1 MTWLEQFPT
10 IGDERLSSLR
20 QTVDAGFLGF
30 ARDYGEALELMFK
43 PLKQFLIGV
52 EHLLSVTP
60 WFVVLLGV
68 LLVTIYA
75 TRSWKYTFWAVAAFI
90 FIGAFGMWDNT
101 MKTLAMILAATIIT
115 ILIGFPLGILLSRS
129 NRLEKVFNPVMDVMQ
144 TLPSFVY
151 LIPVVMLLGIGRV
164 PGLIAV
170 IIYALPPMIR
180 LTNLG
185 LRMVPKELNETAD
198 SFGASTWQKIFQ
210 VQLPVALPTIMAGLN
225 QTIMLALAMVVIA
238 AMIGVPGLGQP
249 VLRAINNQYFTLG
262 ILNGSA
268 IVILAMLFDRVT
280 QMYGKRLQKHLGAG
294 DE

>member
-10 IGDERLSSLR
+10 LGDERLSSLR

-101 MKTLAMILAATIIT
+101 MKTLATIWPGFT
-115 ILIGFPLGILLSRS
+115 I
-129 NRLEKVFNPVMDVMQ
+129 VMK
-144 TLPSFVY
+144 
-151 LIPVVMLLGIGRV
+151 LLGYVG
-164 PGLIAV
+164 IAV
-170 IIYALPPMIR
+170 VVLIL
-180 LTNLG
+180 
-185 LRMVPKELNETAD
+185 
-198 SFGASTWQKIFQ
+198 
-210 VQLPVALPTIMAGLN
+210 
-225 QTIMLALAMVVIA
+225 VVI
-238 AMIGVPGLGQP
+238 PQL
-249 VLRAINNQYFTLG
+249 QYRRDPEGYFLVVEDYD
-262 ILNGSA
+262 A
-268 IVILAMLFDRVT
+268 YAER
-280 QMYGKRLQKHLGAG
+280 KA
-294 DE
+294 